1 MACVYMA
8 ESVKVLPEEIQELIE
23 VHEWDMRTRE
33 GVERF
38 RELKAKSL
46 PSVALDGDLVYES
59 LIPDAGGAHRRDP
72 SAATEQKNR
81 EN

>member
-1 MACVYMA
+1 MA
-8 ESVKVLPEEIQELIE
+8 ESVKVLPEEIKNIIE

-59 LIPDAGGAHRRDP
+59 IIPGQEELIEEIKRRYQ
-72 SAATEQKNR
+72 EK
-81 EN
+81 